1 MKKNSY
7 ISWILP
13 AITLLASCQR
23 EEVPQSGPVGFA
35 VTETIPDFRPT
46 KAETAPW
53 STQAGD
59 YTLTVSEQWL
69 PLSGADTKASKIYR
83 EADSSPLQGDPIAV
97 WAYNMP
103 AAGSAVSA
111 WLVDGGSP
119 SPVQASYNSSSDKWV
134 SSVSFNTSKRAAS
147 YYTRW
152 FAVAPWAALGG
163 GATVSTLTNGQAPV
177 LSYTVPAAVSGQHD
191 LMVATPTAARA
202 IDDNSDIPL
211 AFQHALTGVRIKA
224 PIGASV
230 TSVTISGVYDSATLS
245 LNASE
250 LEWTSLTKS
259 SATPSF
265 TADVSSASVWDTSDT
280 EYQILKDGCIF
291 LMLPQWLPAGAKI
304 AITIDDTTVE
314 ADLSGHEW
322 KMGKLVTY
330 RVARETREYHIE
342 VEVTGELSA
351 DGIPKPVA
359 TLNSYAVP
367 EGGGDAVSA
376 AFRVKGAYSTRELA
390 ESGGTPDLDGSWTTS
405 VDGNTL
411 SVGAPAATPVSKTVT
426 TLLEE
431 APEWGTSSHPWN
443 LANRLNGGDAIVESA
458 NTYLVNA
465 PGYYRIPLVIGN
477 GVKNGEANT
486 DSYQYG
492 GATNFVDY
500 KGQSIQNPYLHK
512 SSAQAGTPTSGA
524 VVWTETPG
532 MVENLSVVSTG
543 EGNDRVYWL
552 QFHIPASKIAQGC
565 TVVSVKDA
573 GGTVIWSWLLWA
585 TDLEPGTG
593 DVTCTWSSEGD
604 QLSFLSRNLGWSV
617 DTALPG
623 VMPAE
628 VAFVRVEVEANPEVY
643 EIIRIR
649 RAGGFSGE
657 LPHEGHGPLFQWGR
671 KDAMPPTAT
680 GWNYRSA
687 GTKKPEDLIQYPGH
701 HFTVSYYPYC
711 NDGGKLVATNW
722 WSASA
727 TAAGQ
732 DVATVKTAYDP
743 CPAGYTVPRHNAFNG
758 FSCEP
763 VVQNDPNNT
772 LPEISLWDGTNLG
785 YSFNTGYRA
794 SGSGHVYFPAQ
805 GHRNGGATSATIG
818 TSEASFGRYWT
829 AVPQGGN
836 TARRLTFEFGA
847 VNHPQNNSA
856 GYFSKAGEHSI
867 RPAVEE

>member
-1 MKKNSY
+1 MNKYRYLLITFLAASLLSCEHEQDASLSGDVAFSVAENS
-7 ISWILP
+7 
-13 AITLLASCQR
+13 R
-23 EEVPQSGPVGFA
+23 EMVRDYGFSGTSFYPSGPEGA
-35 VTETIPDFRPT
+35 APT
-46 KAETAPW
+46 KAAAVYG
-53 STQAGD
+53 SDDA
-59 YTLTVSEQWL
+59 V
-69 PLSGADTKASKIYR
+69 PLEGA
-83 EADSSPLQGDPIAV
+83 PIAV
-97 WAYNMP
+97 WSSGMA
-103 AAGSAVSA
+103 
-111 WLVDGGSP
+111 
-119 SPVQASYNSSSDKWV
+119 SPVAAAYD
-134 SSVSFNTSKRAAS
+134 AAS
-147 YYTRW
+147 GKWKPTSAITLATTSGNLRW
-152 FAVAPWAALGG
+152 FSLAPRTAIGNGVTLGDISG
-163 GATVSTLTNGQAPV
+163 TDPTF
-177 LSYTVPAAVSGQHD
+177 SYTVPSSAASQPD
-191 LMVATPTAARA
+191 LMVAYTAPRSVN
-202 IDDNSDIPL
+202 DKSEIPL
-211 AFQHALTGVRIKA
+211 SFSHVLTGVRLEADPGVVISSA
-224 PIGASV
+224 
-230 TSVTISGVYDSATLS
+230 TLSGVYDRGTLNMLSGEWGSLSRVSGSFSFDFSSETSA
-245 LNASE
+245 
-250 LEWTSLTKS
+250 
-259 SATPSF
+259 
-265 TADVSSASVWDTSDT
+265 V
-280 EYQILKDGCIF
+280 
-291 LMLPQWLPAGAKI
+291 LMMIPQWLPKGAKL
-304 AITIDDTTVE
+304 TMEVEDRTVE
-314 ADLSGHEW
+314 ADLSGHKWLKGE
-322 KMGKLVTY
+322 LVSY
-330 RVARETREYHIE
+330 RVTGKPMVYHIE
-342 VEVTGELSA
+342 TEVTGELSA
-351 DGIPKPVA
+351 DGTPKPVA

-376 AFRVKGAYSTRELA
+376 PFRVKGAYSTRELA
-390 ESGGTPDLDGSWTTS
+390 ESGATPDLDGRWTTS

-477 GVKNGEANT
+477 GVKNNT
-486 DSYQYG
+486 PNPAAYPS
-492 GATNFVDY
+492 NFVDY

-573 GGTVIWSWLLWA
+573 GGTVMWSWLLWA

-593 DVTCTWSSEGD
+593 DVTCTYSSEGD
-604 QLSFLSRNLGWSV
+604 QLSFMSRNLGWSV

-701 HFTVSYYPYC
+701 HFIVSYYPYC

-732 DVATVKTAYDP
+732 DVATVKTVYDP

-772 LPEISLWDGTNLG
+772 LPELSIWDRTNLG

-805 GHRNGGATSATIG
+805 GHRNGGATSAAIG

-847 VNHPQNNSA
+847 VNHPQDNSA
-856 GYFSKAGEHSI
+856 GFFSKAGEHSV
-867 RPAVEE
+867 RPCREE